1 MSDTE
6 NTLTCYLHPK
16 RETTLRCNRCD
27 RPICIKCAT
36 HTPTGYR
43 CPECIRAQQKV
54 FITAKWF
61 DFLIAV
67 GITGLISFLG
77 SLLAN
82 VLGFFTIFLAVG
94 AGYLSV
100 AAVKKAINK
109 RRSPVLYTLMPI
121 TALIASLPP
130 LVLRGALILPIFF
143 ARGWEATGLL
153 FSLLWYVLYSAL
165 VTSTVSYQLRN

>member
-27 RPICIKCAT
+27 RPICTKCAT

-61 DFLIAV
+61 DFPIAV

-82 VLGFFTIFLAVG
+82 LLGFFTIFLAVG

-100 AAVKKAINK
+100 AAVKKAINN

-121 TALIASLPP
+121 TALIASLPL

-143 ARGWEATGLL
+143 ASGWEATGLL